1 MTPKKLERVIRT
13 RRLTPEEAARDR
25 EIRRKVEEEFPPLRP
40 SPSPGPHGLSEALR
54 KAIRQC
60 GKSVYQ
66 IAKEADVS
74 PIVISRFLSG
84 ERDIRLATAD
94 KVAEALGF
102 TLPTSPGK

>member
-1 MTPKKLERVIRT
+1 MTPRKLERLIRT
-13 RRLTPEEAARDR
+13 RRLTPEEVARDR
-25 EIRRKVEEEFPPLRP
+25 EIRRKVEEEFPPAPP
-40 SPSPGPHGLSEALR
+40 SARVGGHVLSEALR
-54 KAIRQC
+54 KAIRES

-94 KVAEALGF
+94 KMAEALGLALS
-102 TLPTSPGK
+102 TK

>member
-1 MTPKKLERVIRT
+1 MTAKKFERVTRT
-13 RRLTPEEAARDR
+13 RKLTPEEAARDR
-25 EIRRKVEEEFPPLRP
+25 EIRLKVEEEFPPAGA
-40 SPSPGPHGLSEALR
+40 SIGVGPHCLSDAL
-54 KAIRQC
+54 KQAIRQC

-102 TLPTSPGK
+102 TLPTR